1 MPVFHETRRIGAASR
16 TVRVMRRLLWL
27 GVLGAL
33 AGACNIDLSQ
43 AKGDGSTGLP
53 AGTGGAGGAGGAGGS
68 GGLGLVMGCSLLQAS
83 CPAGQ
88 ACFPYPFESGSPT
101 TTACS
106 YPGTG
111 DVAIPCQTQLECDG
125 SSICSHPGD
134 PSSVCLTRCAL
145 ALPYCPLGSNCISL
159 SAFPSVGACTL

>member
-1 MPVFHETRRIGAASR
+1 
-16 TVRVMRRLLWL
+16 MRLSGVAVLVLVTL
-27 GVLGAL
+27 G
-33 AGACNIDLSQ
+33 GACNIDL
-43 AKGDGSTGLP
+43 ANHDD
-53 AGTGGAGGAGGAGGS
+53 AGAASGGAGGS
-68 GGLGLVMGCSLLQAS
+68 AGAGGASGTGGAKGAGGIGPTGMVMGCSLLQAS

-125 SSICSHPGD
+125 SSICSNPGD
-134 PSSVCLTRCAL
+134 PASLCLARCAL
-145 ALPYCPLGSNCISL
+145 SLPYCGPGSYCIGL
-159 SAFPSVGACTL
+159 TAYPGVGACSL

>member
-1 MPVFHETRRIGAASR
+1 
-16 TVRVMRRLLWL
+16 MRRSLLL
-27 GVLGAL
+27 GMLAAL

-43 AKGDGSTGLP
+43 PNGDGSTGLP
-53 AGTGGAGGAGGAGGS
+53 VGTGGAGGAGGAGG
-68 GGLGLVMGCSLLQAS
+68 GAGGLVMGCSLLQAS

-88 ACFPYPFESGSPT
+88 ACFPYPFESSSPT

-125 SSICSHPGD
+125 SSICSRPGD
-134 PSSVCLTRCAL
+134 PSSVCLARCAL
-145 ALPYCPLGSNCISL
+145 ALPYCSLGSYCISL
-159 SAFPSVGACTL
+159 TLFPSVGACSL